1 MNTRYRSFSKTVI
14 IPSAFF
20 IRTLRKLIP
29 SKKNILWAIPEQD
42 RKWIRSRLNHESSHS
57 GPSFYYGSEKSLI
70 RFIKEKT
77 QIHNKNNITRTEAY
91 YHFFKNHREV
101 HWAFL
106 AHMVSRNA
114 GYHMTDLKGEFLPRL
129 LNEEQLFQIYWT
141 LETANSLIFQDVYP
155 QLLLYEESK
164 RRRSSLFHLL
174 KGLETSVFMKPV
186 WEHFWEKRESR
197 ILTMALIIN
206 EQNFIQD
213 RLIHNSNYSK
223 ALYSIPFQLQ
233 NLLQLTKILFPV
245 RLNQTKLAGIS
256 VSGFNDLASRIETGK
271 SLYLQLFHERLHPG
285 ILRFADQQPHTGSRS
300 DYWREVFT
308 PDSSAYSPHYNKERI
323 GLFRMKKKAVR
334 LYSPRLMGCWG
345 AFHSD
350 VPEQGDWHDG
360 ITLPDSFRFLLNS
373 NPLFIEREHWTDLH
387 HLEGAVLAKQLF
399 F

>member
-1 MNTRYRSFSKTVI
+1 
-14 IPSAFF
+14 
-20 IRTLRKLIP
+20 
-29 SKKNILWAIPEQD
+29 
-42 RKWIRSRLNHESSHS
+42 
-57 GPSFYYGSEKSLI
+57 
-70 RFIKEKT
+70 
-77 QIHNKNNITRTEAY
+77 
-91 YHFFKNHREV
+91 
-101 HWAFL
+101 
-106 AHMVSRNA
+106 
-114 GYHMTDLKGEFLPRL
+114 
-129 LNEEQLFQIYWT
+129 
-141 LETANSLIFQDVYP
+141 
-155 QLLLYEESK
+155 
-164 RRRSSLFHLL
+164 
-174 KGLETSVFMKPV
+174 MKPV

-308 PDSSAYSPHYNKERI
+308 PDASAYSPHYNKERI